1 MKIRLLIYS
10 VLFFIYLL
18 GFFVPTFMSRQGRS
32 LQSEAKQHLGIIAKF
47 EEAYFSEH
55 DRYTADLGRL
65 NSDPVKWNALK
76 YKFKITVSP
85 DGKEFVATARSKPVS
100 NNFTGW

>member
-1 MKIRLLIYS
+1 
-10 VLFFIYLL
+10 
-18 GFFVPTFMSRQGRS
+18 MSRQGRS

-85 DGKEFVATARSKPVS
+85 DGKEFVATARSKPNWSPYIFDSKEAGVDLT
-100 NNFTGW
+100 NLY